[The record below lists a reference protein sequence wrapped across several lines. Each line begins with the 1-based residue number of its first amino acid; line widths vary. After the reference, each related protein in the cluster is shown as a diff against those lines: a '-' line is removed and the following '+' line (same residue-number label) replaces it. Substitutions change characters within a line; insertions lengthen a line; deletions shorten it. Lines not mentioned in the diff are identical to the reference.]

1 MAWGK
6 KIFSGML
13 PIQCLF
19 IMFFKVHFFKEYPEY
34 WASIIAGSHSL
45 MDVSATDMLET
56 VGSAVSLYSI
66 NMFIYTLI
74 DWSNNPGIGSF
85 WINIKT

>member
-1 MAWGK
+1 
-6 KIFSGML
+6 
-13 PIQCLF
+13 
-19 IMFFKVHFFKEYPEY
+19 
-34 WASIIAGSHSL
+34 

-74 DWSNNPGIGSF
+74 D
-85 WINIKT
+85 

>member
-19 IMFFKVHFFKEYPEY
+19 IIFFKEYPEY

-45 MDVSATDMLET
+45 MDISAADILET
-56 VGSAVSLYSI
+56 LGSAVDLNSI
-66 NMFIYTLI
+66 NMFNDTLI
-74 DWSNNPGIGSF
+74 DWVILE
-85 WINIKT
+85 